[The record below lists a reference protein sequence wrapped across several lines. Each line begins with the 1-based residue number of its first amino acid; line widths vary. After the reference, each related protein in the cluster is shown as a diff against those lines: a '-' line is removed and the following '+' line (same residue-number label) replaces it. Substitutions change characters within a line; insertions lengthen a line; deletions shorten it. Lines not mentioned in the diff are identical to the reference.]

1 MNSSFSR
8 KNAKARNAVINGIA
22 LMVKSAFATV
32 VFVRACK
39 KNMFAHPIKIP
50 PKIPGQPIAVTCWNS
65 GFLVVIIRNID
76 TELISATE
84 R

>member
-1 MNSSFSR
+1 MP
-8 KNAKARNAVINGIA
+8 KNAVINGIA

-50 PKIPGQPIAVTCWNS
+50 PKIPGQPIEVICRNR
-65 GFLVVIIRNID
+65 GFLFVIRRNID